1 MVPSLSPSPLLKPSS
16 ICCEFICLLHMLSV
30 HIIQYVPP
38 NIKTQTYNCL
48 NKPKALHS
56 KLTAP
61 SPNPASPCFLSSSCP
76 SPGNISKSN
85 KLGPQIWIP
94 QNSQTINQ
102 SLTSSSLLN
111 QTLTS
116 KTRTSVVYCR
126 APPGPL
132 ASHYLF
138 KKCRTETIFR
148 KVAIELRT
156 VKLCRQT
163 SSHYLVAYSTNSTHM
178 HQSRPSSSRASQPF
192 PCIVHI
198 RVLLLLSSIQNV
210 RLRSS
215 RAFFRFDGLG
225 FTN

>member
-94 QNSQTINQ
+94 KNSQTINQ
-102 SLTSSSLLN
+102 SLTSSSFLL
-111 QTLTS
+111 
-116 KTRTSVVYCR
+116 
-126 APPGPL
+126 
-132 ASHYLF
+132 
-138 KKCRTETIFR
+138 
-148 KVAIELRT
+148 
-156 VKLCRQT
+156 
-163 SSHYLVAYSTNSTHM
+163 
-178 HQSRPSSSRASQPF
+178 PF
-192 PCIVHI
+192 PHPWLGSYAKQTNWVHKKTKKKPNI
-198 RVLLLLSSIQNV
+198 DLQDTYVCGLLSS
-210 RLRSS
+210 SP
-215 RAFFRFDGLG
+215 RAIGKPLFI
-225 FTN
+225 